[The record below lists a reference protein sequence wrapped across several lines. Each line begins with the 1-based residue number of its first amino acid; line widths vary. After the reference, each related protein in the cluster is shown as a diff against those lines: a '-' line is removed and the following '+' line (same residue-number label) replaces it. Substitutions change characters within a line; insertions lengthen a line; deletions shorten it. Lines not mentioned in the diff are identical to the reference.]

1 MLGIHCSSVN
11 ASKNESANLASIILI
26 ICIVAWC
33 RIPPHSIANIPTY
46 IGKQENTIWAMRQQ
60 QRRNAPIFIY
70 MAIVWC
76 NILNFNI
83 FFLLWLKQTIELT
96 GINVTVQ
103 TEGCII
109 LQTISTPKHKKDV
122 KEKHVPINTSNL
134 FFFPPLK
141 DERKG
146 ENSSTSHK
154 QKMEREGK
162 KK

>member
-1 MLGIHCSSVN
+1 M
-11 ASKNESANLASIILI
+11 
-26 ICIVAWC
+26 
-33 RIPPHSIANIPTY
+33 
-46 IGKQENTIWAMRQQ
+46 
-60 QRRNAPIFIY
+60 
-70 MAIVWC
+70 
-76 NILNFNI
+76 
-83 FFLLWLKQTIELT
+83 KQTIDLT